1 MTCNEFIENLRD
13 LNDGQNF
20 PRDLLRSIYYSIK
33 EQPIPWAAALE
44 EMAAAAAAAAEEQND
59 PVKQVMSTF
68 SDAGALLRTTGE
80 DESKVGDECTAAEED
95 AIVEPTLV
103 DGEAKY
109 FDGFLTM
116 CERWVES
123 EELITFYTSQGVFS
137 TTIDGLVLQS
147 KYSYYPATDEW
158 VQECVAYA
166 FDTDENWY
174 LDC

>member
-1 MTCNEFIENLRD
+1 MELTFGDIEYDSPNKTYTWNLSSGYSSLETAILFFDSIAVEF
-13 LNDGQNF
+13 
-20 PRDLLRSIYYSIK
+20 YYIK
-33 EQPIPWAAALE
+33 VEILSNSE
-44 EMAAAAAAAAEEQND
+44 EEQ
-59 PVKQVMSTF
+59 
-68 SDAGALLRTTGE
+68 E
-80 DESKVGDECTAAEED
+80 VGDECTAAEED

-109 FDGFLTM
+109 YDGFLTK
-116 CERWVES
+116 CEKWVES
-123 EELITFYTSQGVFS
+123 DELTTFYTSQGVVS